1 MHGHVRARVGR
12 GLKEV
17 RRADDARTRDATQVA
32 HDDLLVAVRG
42 VQAGADGGCAKVS
55 LQEQFGVVDKAFVLL
70 AQRVREGGKLAAKRH
85 RDGVLQLRAAHRENV
100 AELGDLLVEGVGEL
114 VDGLAQAVDLAPQ
127 GDTEGRRVR
136 VVRGLGTVDVIVGVD
151 DVVAA
156 LLLPQDLEREVRN
169 DLVRVHVNGSAGT
182 ALELV
187 DGELVHAAAVL
198 DDLVASGDDRLS
210 LGGLHR
216 LELHVRHGAGLLH
229 LRERTDELRR
239 FVDGATRDLIVLDC
253 SQRVDAP
260 VRVLGYFAGAEQ
272 IFFGAGQRC
281 SFRLFAS
288 RFIPAGAPPW

>member
-1 MHGHVRARVGR
+1 M
-12 GLKEV
+12 
-17 RRADDARTRDATQVA
+17 A

-42 VQAGADGGCAKVS
+42 VQAGADGGCAEVS
-55 LQEQFGVVDKAFVLL
+55 LQEQLGVVDKAFVLL

-100 AELGDLLVEGVGEL
+100 AELGALLVEGVGEL

-169 DLVRVHVNGSAGT
+169 DLVRVHVDGSAGT

-198 DDLVASGDDRLS
+198 NDLVAGCDDRL
-210 LGGLHR
+210 GLRRLHG
-216 LELHVRHGAGLLH
+216 LELHIRHGAGLLH
-229 LRERTDELRR
+229 LRESTDQLGR
-239 FVDGATRDLIVLDC
+239 FIDRATRDLIVLDC

-281 SFRLFAS
+281 SFRLFAG
-288 RFIPAGAPPW
+288 RFVPAGAPPW